1 VREPSHLQILLPRVE
16 AVMAALLVLLGVAGM
31 FFAVVFLPNIL
42 AKVLDPRNEKI
53 IRVQCETLGFDG
65 VSVKPWPNH
74 YGVSYHRDGKKLYAR
89 CRVKKGLVVWLGQA
103 PKAD

>member
-1 VREPSHLQILLPRVE
+1 
-16 AVMAALLVLLGVAGM
+16 MAALLVLLGVVGM

-53 IRVQCETLGFDG
+53 IRAHCETLGLAT
-65 VSVKPWPNH
+65 VSVTPWPNH
-74 YGVSYHRDGKKLYAR
+74 YGVSYHRKGRKLYAR
-89 CRVKKGLVVWLGQA
+89 CRVKKGLVVWLGRA